1 MNEKG
6 RNEPKEEMEGGGAL
20 EGFETL
26 RNWLLSQNFRGPF
39 NGCLA
44 GEENN
49 GIYFGKIILVDVWG
63 MVEW

>member
-1 MNEKG
+1 MSP
-6 RNEPKEEMEGGGAL
+6 RRRWRGAL